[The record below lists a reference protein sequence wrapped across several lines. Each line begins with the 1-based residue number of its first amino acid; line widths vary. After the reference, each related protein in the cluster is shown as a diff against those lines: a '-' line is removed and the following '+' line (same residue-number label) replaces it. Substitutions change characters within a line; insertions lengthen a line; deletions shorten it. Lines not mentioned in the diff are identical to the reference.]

1 MNTFKW
7 CEKSTALAAKL
18 HAENMAKDHAVANS
32 NDALKVIGQAV
43 KAELA
48 HKGKEISAQSVRS
61 KLAAEKV
68 YEALQVTPAKSKK
81 GVVVTKADLTERI
94 RTIFGI
100 EEPIDTLENANRN
113 ALEALIAAAQKLPT
127 LANASPQDKVAAAEE
142 LENAEIGAL
151 DAGISPSNIA
161 KVENQA
167 IADEVAEMQKESEN
181 SDF

>member
-1 MNTFKW
+1 MSTFKW

-32 NDALKVIGQAV
+32 NAALKAIGETV
-43 KAELA
+43 KAELK
-48 HKGKEISAQSVRS
+48 HTGKEISAQSVRS

-68 YEALQVTPAKSKK
+68 YEALTATPTKSKK

-100 EEPIDTLENANRN
+100 EQPIDTLENANRA
-113 ALEALIAAAQKLPT
+113 ALEALIEAAQRLPT
-127 LANASPQDKVAAAEE
+127 LANASPQEKVEAAEN
-142 LENAEIGAL
+142 LEDAEIGAL
-151 DAGISPSNIA
+151 DAGISPRNIA
-161 KVENQA
+161 KVEDQA
-167 IADEVAEMQKESEN
+167 IADEVAAMQAESEN